1 MRYKSKLSGN
11 KFSTIANIS
20 FPSRKNYWL
29 TIFAYSPTHCKFLR
43 LFSHLYCSK
52 GRNTFCDNKFSSL
65 LCTTTK
71 RHYRLNLTEMKRFL
85 HSLGLE
91 KIPSD
96 SIIIGDDL
104 ALINFNNN
112 KPTYATHEPYKLK
125 HAVICICTA
134 GHCSIKVN
142 LQQYEIESPMLVTL
156 MPGQIVEGMN
166 YSPNFDGINIVLSKR
181 FIDMLNLPGWQQQYM
196 KLYNNPLNEISTE
209 ALRHLQIFYTIL
221 HKAAS
226 DEENPFRLQVIEN
239 LIRVFYYGGIS
250 KFRNIERSNTTPK
263 NSIVERFME
272 LVQEHYREERLIG
285 FYADKLCITP
295 KYLNEICRKK
305 TKHTAKE
312 VITRSVIAQIK
323 SALIVSGTSVQ
334 RIAYDF
340 NFCDQSSFGKYF
352 KKAVG
357 MAPMAYRNKHNG
369 DTAFTDED

>member
-1 MRYKSKLSGN
+1 
-11 KFSTIANIS
+11 
-20 FPSRKNYWL
+20 
-29 TIFAYSPTHCKFLR
+29 
-43 LFSHLYCSK
+43 
-52 GRNTFCDNKFSSL
+52 
-65 LCTTTK
+65 
-71 RHYRLNLTEMKRFL
+71 MKRFL

-112 KPTYATHEPYKLK
+112 KPTYASHEPYKLK
-125 HAVICICTA
+125 HAAICICTS

-156 MPGQIVEGMN
+156 MPGQIVEGID
-166 YSPNFDGINIVLSKR
+166 YSPNFDGITIVLSKR

-196 KLYNNPLNEISTE
+196 KLYNNPVNEISIE

-250 KFRNIERSNTTPK
+250 KFRNIESGNTAPK
-263 NSIVERFME
+263 NSIVLRFME
-272 LVQEHYREERLIG
+272 LVQKHYREERLIG

-295 KYLNEICRKK
+295 KYLSKLV
-305 TKHTAKE
+305 KE
-312 VITRSVIAQIK
+312 NTGRLAGEWIDNHVILEARAM
-323 SALIVSGTSVQ
+323 L
-334 RIAYDF
+334 
-340 NFCDQSSFGKYF
+340 QSSDMTIQQIAASLNFPNQSFFGKYF
-352 KKAVG
+352 KRATGLSPKQ
-357 MAPMAYRNKHNG
+357 YRSMKDSTNK
-369 DTAFTDED
+369 